1 MCFTIDYIDSLL
13 LHWQL
18 VKLLLHPDESI
29 SAEVLAFLTILL
41 YSGNRKIQVIT
52 LLSITHVSLLLFT
65 LQNSFSSYV
74 RNTREEKFFVSIQQR
89 LEQAAHNDSERRELL
104 NQLKLKHTEEMIL
117 VSVIYS

>member
-1 MCFTIDYIDSLL
+1 M
-13 LHWQL
+13 
-18 VKLLLHPDESI
+18 KLLLHPDESI

-74 RNTREEKFFVSIQQR
+74 HNTREENFFVSIQQR

-117 VSVIYS
+117 VSVICS